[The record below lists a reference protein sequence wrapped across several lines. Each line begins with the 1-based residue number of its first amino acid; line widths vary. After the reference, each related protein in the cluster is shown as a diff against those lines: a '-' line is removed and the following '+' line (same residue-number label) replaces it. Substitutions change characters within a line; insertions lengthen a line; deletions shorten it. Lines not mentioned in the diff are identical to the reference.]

1 MLQNIF
7 LITLLILLF
16 FFISN
21 EKNINEIMS
30 KKYIKYLLILVIV
43 YFIYQ
48 NYNLVLLIIAI
59 LITIY
64 FNIDFKEKFNT
75 NKYISMVKEK
85 FSNFKFEDE
94 IDDES
99 KIEKEKI
106 EPFKE
111 NVSKIK
117 DLFEN
122 IKMEIKR
129 II

>member
-1 MLQNIF
+1 
-7 LITLLILLF
+7 
-16 FFISN
+16 
-21 EKNINEIMS
+21 MS